1 MNQIISTNVLALLD
15 SFPDSKGTRCY
26 VQMMKSIVNSYLDK
40 QLSPLRRIEEAWFAL
55 FSFARYW
62 RQWIVCCKKYSLET
76 NYISLNSYICIEL
89 NAHALILLL
98 MLLRDKSK
106 STGVGYLFCPWLLGS
121 QPCKKGFR
129 VARSMTPTFS
139 TMMNFSILGLLRRIH
154 KLQIQIEIESQS
166 SSTGIIFP
174 NTTAK
179 GNDRENQHSVKTI
192 TNANIEEAV
201 RSALQ
206 KAKNSIKH
214 LGMKDLLVQ
223 SDNWDNVSFRDVGDV
238 EENYGEDLVEEN
250 DGKIEVQEIDRQ
262 KEMDIPTE
270 SQLSVRE
277 CKDIMEE
284 LEVLY
289 RHERI
294 DQPLKKQINFVCRKK
309 INNADID
316 GSDESTIPL
325 YKPVE
330 QTTTSNDKPTKMRLD
345 QRFLEVIHN
354 GEPLYIRKSTL
365 VWLLQEGERMSSD
378 HLFRVRAKQPY
389 NTSTKLLLPST
400 NIDSSIPIVN
410 DDIKS
415 GEFYIFWDKLVNGIS
430 IVRVDQ
436 FAKYK
441 EKLKRDR
448 QTG

>member
-1 MNQIISTNVLALLD
+1 
-15 SFPDSKGTRCY
+15 
-26 VQMMKSIVNSYLDK
+26 
-40 QLSPLRRIEEAWFAL
+40 
-55 FSFARYW
+55 
-62 RQWIVCCKKYSLET
+62 
-76 NYISLNSYICIEL
+76 
-89 NAHALILLL
+89 

-129 VARSMTPTFS
+129 AARSMTPTFS
-139 TMMNFSILGLLRRIH
+139 TMVNFSILGLLRRIH

-223 SDNWDNVSFRDVGDV
+223 SDNWDNVSFGDVGDVGDV

-250 DGKIEVQEIDRQ
+250 DDNVKDDGKIEVQEMDRQ

-277 CKDIMEE
+277 CEDIMEE
-284 LEVLY
+284 LEVMY
-289 RHERI
+289 RHEII
-294 DQPLKKQINFVCRKK
+294 DQPLKKQINFVC
-309 INNADID
+309 
-316 GSDESTIPL
+316 
-325 YKPVE
+325 
-330 QTTTSNDKPTKMRLD
+330 
-345 QRFLEVIHN
+345 
-354 GEPLYIRKSTL
+354 
-365 VWLLQEGERMSSD
+365 
-378 HLFRVRAKQPY
+378 
-389 NTSTKLLLPST
+389 
-400 NIDSSIPIVN
+400 
-410 DDIKS
+410 
-415 GEFYIFWDKLVNGIS
+415 
-430 IVRVDQ
+430 
-436 FAKYK
+436 
-441 EKLKRDR
+441 
-448 QTG
+448 

>member
-1 MNQIISTNVLALLD
+1 M
-15 SFPDSKGTRCY
+15 
-26 VQMMKSIVNSYLDK
+26 
-40 QLSPLRRIEEAWFAL
+40 
-55 FSFARYW
+55 
-62 RQWIVCCKKYSLET
+62 
-76 NYISLNSYICIEL
+76 
-89 NAHALILLL
+89 
-98 MLLRDKSK
+98 
-106 STGVGYLFCPWLLGS
+106 
-121 QPCKKGFR
+121 
-129 VARSMTPTFS
+129 
-139 TMMNFSILGLLRRIH
+139 
-154 KLQIQIEIESQS
+154 QIQIEIESQS

-206 KAKNSIKH
+206 KAKNSIEH

-223 SDNWDNVSFRDVGDV
+223 SDNWDNVSFGDVGDV

-250 DGKIEVQEIDRQ
+250 DDNVKDDGKIEVQEMDRQ
-262 KEMDIPTE
+262 KQMDIPTE

-284 LEVLY
+284 LEVMY
-289 RHERI
+289 RHEII

-354 GEPLYIRKSTL
+354 GEHLYIRKSTL
-365 VWLLQEGERMSSD
+365 VWLLQERERVSSD

-410 DDIKS
+410 DDIKL
-415 GEFYIFWDKLVNGIS
+415 GEFCIFLG
-430 IVRVDQ
+430 
-436 FAKYK
+436 
-441 EKLKRDR
+441 
-448 QTG
+448 

>member
-1 MNQIISTNVLALLD
+1 
-15 SFPDSKGTRCY
+15 
-26 VQMMKSIVNSYLDK
+26 
-40 QLSPLRRIEEAWFAL
+40 
-55 FSFARYW
+55 
-62 RQWIVCCKKYSLET
+62 
-76 NYISLNSYICIEL
+76 
-89 NAHALILLL
+89 
-98 MLLRDKSK
+98 
-106 STGVGYLFCPWLLGS
+106 
-121 QPCKKGFR
+121 
-129 VARSMTPTFS
+129 MTPTIS
-139 TMMNFSILGLLRRIH
+139 KMVNFNILGLLRRIH

-166 SSTGIIFP
+166 SSIGIIFP

-206 KAKNSIKH
+206 KSKNSIQH

-223 SDNWDNVSFRDVGDV
+223 NDNWDNVPFGDVGDV
-238 EENYGEDLVEEN
+238 EENYGEHLVEEN
-250 DGKIEVQEIDRQ
+250 DDNVKDDGKIEVQEMDRQ

-284 LEVLY
+284 LEVMY
-289 RHERI
+289 RHEII

-354 GEPLYIRKSTL
+354 GEPL
-365 VWLLQEGERMSSD
+365 
-378 HLFRVRAKQPY
+378 
-389 NTSTKLLLPST
+389 
-400 NIDSSIPIVN
+400 
-410 DDIKS
+410 
-415 GEFYIFWDKLVNGIS
+415 
-430 IVRVDQ
+430 
-436 FAKYK
+436 
-441 EKLKRDR
+441 
-448 QTG
+448 